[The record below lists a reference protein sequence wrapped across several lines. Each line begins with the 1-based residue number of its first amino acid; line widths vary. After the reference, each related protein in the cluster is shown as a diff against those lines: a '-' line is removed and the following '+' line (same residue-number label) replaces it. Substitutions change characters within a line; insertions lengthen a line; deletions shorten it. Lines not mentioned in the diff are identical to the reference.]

1 MCSNFSA
8 RPVPPLYHQVMRG
21 SGDCDRRQQAAATVL
36 FMPLINALVWTD
48 EKRSSS
54 TKMADTAVTLRVY
67 DISKGYAKQL
77 STSMAPLLGGKVFDG
92 VWHTSVVVFGREWQ
106 YSANWSRRLRRTSEG
121 KI

>member
-1 MCSNFSA
+1 MHCLLGEPCA
-8 RPVPPLYHQVMRG
+8 G
-21 SGDCDRRQQAAATVL
+21 GGDCDRRQHTATVL
-36 FMPLINALVWTD
+36 FMPLINALVWKN
-48 EKRSSS
+48 EKRSST

-106 YSANWSRRLRRTSEG
+106 YSASWSRRLRRTSEG